1 MVGIEQFMGKAGRLL
16 HWAPRPHGML
26 LYGFVHL
33 GLWDPAYTRAG
44 GSYEEEKAMDFIE
57 LVVKPPRAAMLVGTP
72 LSLLVPK
79 LSCLLTAKGSSVGWK
94 GLN

>member
-1 MVGIEQFMGKAGRLL
+1 
-16 HWAPRPHGML
+16 
-26 LYGFVHL
+26 
-33 GLWDPAYTRAG
+33 
-44 GSYEEEKAMDFIE
+44 MDFIE
-57 LVVKPPRAAMLVGTP
+57 LVVKPPRAAVLVGTP